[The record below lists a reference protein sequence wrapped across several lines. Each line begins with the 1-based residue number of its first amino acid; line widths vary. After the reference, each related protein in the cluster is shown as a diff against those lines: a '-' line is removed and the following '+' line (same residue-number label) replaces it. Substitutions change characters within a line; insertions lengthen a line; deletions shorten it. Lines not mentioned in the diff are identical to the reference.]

1 MSDTEIPWSIP
12 VHWTWTTIGD
22 VAQVVG
28 GGTPS
33 TSDPANFVDGT
44 IAWITPADL
53 SGYRDKYISHGK
65 RNLTQRGLDNSG
77 ARLLPKGAVLY
88 SSRAPI
94 GYVAIASNP
103 VSTNQGFK
111 SFVLQENLEPEFV
124 YYYLQRA
131 KPLVV
136 GLASGTTFQEISG
149 RNAAKIPLIVT
160 PRAEQR
166 QIVEAIESYFTRLDD
181 AVASLERVQRNLKR
195 YRASVLKAAVEGR
208 LVPTEAELAR
218 AEGRTYE
225 PASALLERIL
235 AERRRRWEEV
245 ELAKMKAAVKAPKDN
260 KWKAKYKEPVQP
272 DTDGLPELPEGWCWA
287 LVDAL
292 IWDGGYGTSRKCEPS
307 AGGPPVLRIPN
318 VQDSSISLDD
328 LKFATGP
335 DDLPPDGVLLPGDFV
350 FIRTNGS
357 KSLIGRGALVA
368 QTLPRDCHFA
378 SYLIRL
384 RLAANLVTAKW
395 FALTWHTPVVRD
407 QILEDAASSAGQ
419 HNVSLRA
426 AMGYRIPLPPLAE
439 QNRILSEAERLIS
452 VNEAASANVDA
463 GAIKIAQLRQS
474 ILKWAFEGRLVD
486 QDPTDESAPKLLE
499 RIKAERTVATS
510 QQSTRR
516 PRRAAS
522 KKNGA

>member
-260 KWKAKYKEPVQP
+260 KWKAKYREPVAP
-272 DTDGLPELPEGWCWA
+272 DTSDLPDLPEGWCWSTAEA
-287 LVDAL
+287 LSDETRSITYGVVKL
-292 IWDGGYGTSRKCEPS
+292 GSTTLGGVRTLRSSNIRNLYCDFGYVKPISKSISNSYQRT
-307 AGGPPVLRIPN
+307 VLRGGEVLVTVRGTLGGVVAVPPRCVGFN
-318 VQDSSISLDD
+318 ISREVAMIAL
-328 LKFATGP
+328 TEP
-335 DDLPPDGVLLPGDFV
+335 LLAP
-350 FIRTNGS
+350 
-357 KSLIGRGALVA
+357 LVA
-368 QTLPRDCHFA
+368 TFIASDVLQKWILRRTRGIAYTGINIATLK
-378 SYLIRL
+378 RL
-384 RLAANLVTAKW
+384 PI
-395 FALTWHTPVVRD
+395 PV
-407 QILEDAASSAGQ
+407 
-419 HNVSLRA
+419 
-426 AMGYRIPLPPLAE
+426 PPLAE
-439 QNRILSEAERLIS
+439 QSRIIEAVEHHLSIGTSIGRTTDAS
-452 VNEAASANVDA
+452 VRRSRS
-463 GAIKIAQLRQS
+463 LRQS

-486 QDPTDESAPKLLE
+486 QNPADEPASVLLD
-499 RIKAERTVATS
+499 RIKAERAVKATRSSNRHSRRATS
-510 QQSTRR
+510 NRSST
-516 PRRAAS
+516 
-522 KKNGA
+522 